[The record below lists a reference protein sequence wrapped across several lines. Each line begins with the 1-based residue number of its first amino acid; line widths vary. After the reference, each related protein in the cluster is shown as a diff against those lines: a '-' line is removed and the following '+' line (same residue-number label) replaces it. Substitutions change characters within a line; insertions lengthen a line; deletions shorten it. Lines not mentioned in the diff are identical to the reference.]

1 MIKIEDGIALTKR
14 SIKRASKYPFA
25 KMEVGQSFYVEQNNS
40 PSSAVTS
47 FCRKNAGYKFVTR
60 REKDGFRVWRIE

>member
-14 SIKRASKYPFA
+14 STNRESKYPFA
-25 KMEVGQSFYVEQNNS
+25 QMEVGQSFYVEQSSS
-40 PSSAVTS
+40 PSSAATS

>member
-14 SIKRASKYPFA
+14 STKRASKYPFA
-25 KMEVGQSFYVEQNNS
+25 QMEVGQSFYVEQSNS